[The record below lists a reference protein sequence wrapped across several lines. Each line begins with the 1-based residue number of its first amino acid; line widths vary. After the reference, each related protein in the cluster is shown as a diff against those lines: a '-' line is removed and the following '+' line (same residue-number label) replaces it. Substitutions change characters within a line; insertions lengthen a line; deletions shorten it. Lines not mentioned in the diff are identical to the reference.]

1 MDEPESNNI
10 PHLDGIV
17 REIFD
22 TVRGG
27 LRDRSVSSVEDV
39 YYTCA
44 VQGMCVCIWNWDL
57 KSSVGVR
64 CRV

>member
-1 MDEPESNNI
+1 MDEPESNDI
-10 PHLDGIV
+10 PHLDGIG
-17 REIFD
+17 RGIFD

-27 LRDRSVSSVEDV
+27 FKERSVSDVEDV

-44 VQGMCVCIWNWDL
+44 VQEMCVCIWKWDL

>member
-1 MDEPESNNI
+1 MDEPESNDI

-17 REIFD
+17 IGIFD
-22 TVRGG
+22 AVRAGF
-27 LRDRSVSSVEDV
+27 RDRSVSGVEDV
-39 YYTCA
+39 HYTCA
-44 VQGMCVCIWNWDL
+44 VQEMCVCIWNWDL